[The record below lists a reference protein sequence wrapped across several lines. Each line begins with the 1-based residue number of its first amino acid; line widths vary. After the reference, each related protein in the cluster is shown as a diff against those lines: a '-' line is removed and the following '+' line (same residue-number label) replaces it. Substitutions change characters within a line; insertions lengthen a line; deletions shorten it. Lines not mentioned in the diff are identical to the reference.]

1 VSNLEPV
8 QRRVYIYVA
17 LFTMFLYAAVLAV
30 GGPLTMHEGVLSQT
44 TKAMLANHDWL
55 APRYGDA
62 PWLERPPLPQ
72 WISCGICVV
81 LGHCNQEWNM
91 RIGPALA
98 GLTTVL
104 LTVWLAG
111 RLFGRGVGILS
122 GLALATMYNF
132 VRYSTLAEADIF
144 LAPIVAAA
152 LCAFAYTEILQKD
165 EDGRM
170 KDESRPDASVSSL
183 ILHPSSFILHPSS
196 FSCVGKRPWGVL
208 CFFVLL
214 GMTNL
219 AKGLVFGTVIAM
231 APIVVYLLWNARRQN
246 MMIFFVLF
254 GWAILAKWLE
264 LGNKQ
269 GLGTAVAMGPLGL
282 FLLWNVRLYAR
293 YLWLWG
299 WLAFAGL
306 ALPWPILIYQRYPD
320 AIDVWRFD
328 LFGRLT
334 ENYLGEP
341 VWYYFECLTWVP
353 QPWSIAAF
361 IGMGLTFRKAWHEG
375 SPAHRFVWCWAWMP
389 LLVFSLSHGKHHHYM
404 LHYLAPW
411 AIFAAHAV
419 VWGWEKV
426 AGWKEEGGRMKDES
440 EQCSLLSSSFI
451 PHPSWFIL
459 HPSSLIPLVLVLSG
473 EILLAVFAH
482 KLSGPPWLMPA
493 LMTAL
498 PLFVASLWWFSLHR
512 KPVVAL
518 IGSFALLF
526 VLYGSCFWYKGAYLN
541 RSLEDTAFLHE
552 VRRTVPLDQPLMLN
566 SADEALE
573 GLRMQFYIGDTVYFL
588 HNLSFVLDDRIHTS
602 DVYVVTRYKRLPE
615 LNKYGHAEPLLKC
628 KQARRETSEADRWT
642 LFRLHLRDDLP
653 RKSAA
658 VRISPMQAMYRTPG
672 PTLD

>member
-1 VSNLEPV
+1 MVRSVIVSNLEPV
-8 QRRVYIYVA
+8 QRRDYIYVA
-17 LFTMFLYAAVLAV
+17 LFTMFLYAVVLAA

-72 WISCGICVV
+72 WISCGICAV
-81 LGHCNQEWNM
+81 LGRCDQEWNM

-122 GLALATMYNF
+122 GLSLATMYNF

-144 LAPIVAAA
+144 LAPIAAAA
-152 LCAFAYTEILQKD
+152 LCAFAYTEILRITP
-165 EDGRM
+165 ETENGN
-170 KDESRPDASVSSL
+170 
-183 ILHPSSFILHPSS
+183 F
-196 FSCVGKRPWGVL
+196 VGKRPWSVL

-231 APIVVYLLWNARRQN
+231 APIVVYLLWNPRRQN
-246 MMIFFVLF
+246 MLIFFVLF

-282 FLLWNVRLYAR
+282 FLLWNMRLYAR

-299 WLAFAGL
+299 WLAFAVI

-328 LFGRLT
+328 LFGRLN

-341 VWYYFECLTWVP
+341 VWYYIECLTWVP

-361 IGMGLTFRKAWHEG
+361 IGMGLTFRKAWQEG

-411 AIFAAHAV
+411 AIFAAHAI
-419 VWGWEKV
+419 VWGWKKV
-426 AGWKEEGGRMKDES
+426 SGTFLVPQLVIITHEGGAKKVPDTFFQPRWA
-440 EQCSLLSSSFI
+440 I
-451 PHPSWFIL
+451 PVIL
-459 HPSSLIPLVLVLSG
+459 ALTG
-473 EILLAVFAH
+473 EILLAVFAP
-482 KLSGPPWLMPA
+482 KISGPTWLLPA

-602 DVYVVTRYKRLPE
+602 DVYVVTRYNRLPKLE
-615 LNKYGHAEPLLKC
+615 KYGHAEPLLKC

-653 RKSAA
+653 RKSVD
-658 VRISPMQAMYRTPG
+658 VRISPMQAMYRAEG
-672 PTLD
+672 PRLD